1 MTHAMPGMLFS
12 YEGGF
17 FCVLC
22 VLCVLCV
29 ENIDYPAGLSI
40 VYDGNYVTGD
50 WFNIAYVG
58 ISLNRDVTV
67 ILP

>member
-1 MTHAMPGMLFS
+1 MTHAMPGTLFF

-22 VLCVLCV
+22 V
-29 ENIDYPAGLSI
+29 ENINYPGLSI
-40 VYDGNYVTGD
+40 VYDGNYVIGD
-50 WFNIAYVG
+50 WFNVVYTG
-58 ISLNRDVTV
+58 ISLNHADTV